1 MGSHHV
7 PRVIGQTRRVE
18 GGFGARTQRGCSPR
32 RRVFCEGH
40 LSLRPVTMATCC
52 AQCRGEGG
60 AGAMATQAVTA
71 TARVGEGR
79 GGEESFLKETGA
91 PL

>member
-7 PRVIGQTRRVE
+7 PRVVGQTGGVE
-18 GGFGARTQRGCSPR
+18 GELGAHKRGRSPR
-32 RRVFCEGH
+32 RRGFCAGH

-60 AGAMATQAVTA
+60 ASAMATQAVTA
-71 TARVGEGR
+71 TARGGRRGE
-79 GGEESFLKETGA
+79 L
-91 PL
+91 P